1 MLVTLS
7 YKKLIRVQYEY
18 ISSRYPTIK
27 NTWQL
32 MANNPIQE
40 GKDGLDK
47 NALMSDLL
55 NKANANT
62 ESKPAGVP
70 IKDARQPIII
80 PSIQISTSEARVFH
94 IISPALLRTWVLNKP
109 DNPPPKIQVSKS
121 ILEWKANKWVLAA
134 NSQYSDVNVT
144 NEENKSIFKLA
155 GDIEL
160 VYYDKSKTW
169 SVTGPKVIK
178 YIQPP
183 VEKKVFT
190 GPKTNVIRKKIEFTR
205 QAVAQYSNIAS
216 RDDELGFN
224 DGEVMFVV
232 SDVSQDWLMCENKE
246 GRRGYV
252 PVTYVMIQECA
263 PTPSIHVPKGEEI
276 VERPLIEEK
285 KEDEKKSEECVPE
298 PSPETPEDTEPVPPE
313 PLIDAQTR
321 LSLQLKEKI
330 KLLENAVDP
339 IIWHSGA
346 TRDPEMKKQLLDDR
360 KTPAVAVLIR
370 GNLASALAQII
381 LKGIKAKSSF
391 FQIENNNIWSVVLE
405 TVKYKESIPACESAF
420 KAVEDICILSEVTNT
435 LGSSSAK
442 FRSFICQALNNKFL
456 ESWLYTVFFDL
467 GGNGLDKLYETDS
480 FVFWSRHAKIQPL
493 LKEML
498 LIVQP
503 LDALGFQLS
512 ITFERDAVPTEKK
525 WFGSGGIGRKFGD
538 LFMKTMTQPITP
550 IGTSSRNT
558 SRASSRE
565 NLSIN
570 HTMTSISVA
579 SSPTGEN
586 NRLFVTPG
594 EYIRKGN
601 VTVDTATDVALAD
614 PAYTRTIG
622 PRRSIDQLN
631 KIVGESAKQEE
642 TPQDVKT

>member
-1 MLVTLS
+1 
-7 YKKLIRVQYEY
+7 
-18 ISSRYPTIK
+18 
-27 NTWQL
+27 
-32 MANNPIQE
+32 MANNPIPE
-40 GKDGLDK
+40 EKDALNK
-47 NALMSDLL
+47 NALMSNLL
-55 NKANANT
+55 NKAHAKT
-62 ESKPAGVP
+62 ESKPTGGAV
-70 IKDARQPIII
+70 KVDAIQPIMI
-80 PSIQISTSEARVFH
+80 PSIRMTTSEARVFH

-109 DNPPPKIQVSKS
+109 DNPPLKIQVNKS
-121 ILEWKANKWVLAA
+121 ILEWKMNKWVLAA
-134 NSQYSDVNVT
+134 NSQYSDVNVS

-160 VYYDKSKTW
+160 VYYDKSKAW
-169 SVTGPKVIK
+169 SVTGPKVLK
-178 YIQPP
+178 YVQPP
-183 VEKKVFT
+183 VEKKVHT
-190 GPKTNVIRKKIEFTR
+190 GPKTNVVRTKIQFTR
-205 QAVAQYSNIAS
+205 QAVAQYSNISS

-232 SDVSQDWLMCENKE
+232 SEFSKDWLMCENKE
-246 GRRGYV
+246 GMRGLV
-252 PVTYVMIQECA
+252 PVNYVLIQECE
-263 PTPSIHVPKGEEI
+263 PTPSIHVVKGEEI
-276 VERPLIEEK
+276 VERPSVEEK
-285 KEDEKKSEECVPE
+285 KEDEKKSEESVPE
-298 PSPETPEDTEPVPPE
+298 PVPETSDEIEPVPLE
-313 PLIDAQTR
+313 PVIDAQTR

-330 KLLENAVDP
+330 KLLEKAIDP

-370 GNLASALAQII
+370 GNLTSALAQII
-381 LKGIKAKSSF
+381 LKGLKEKSSF
-391 FQIENNNIWSVVLE
+391 FQIESNNIWSVVLE
-405 TVKYKESIPACESAF
+405 TVKYKDSIPACESAY
-420 KAVEDICILSEVTNT
+420 KAVEDICILSEVTNM

-442 FRSFICQALNNKFL
+442 FRSFICQALNNNFL

-467 GGNGLDKLYETDS
+467 GGNALEKLYEMDS
-480 FVFWSRHAKIQPL
+480 FVFCSRHAKIQPL

-512 ITFERDAVPTEKK
+512 INFERDSEPANKK

-538 LFMKTMTQPITP
+538 LFIKTMTQPITP
-550 IGTSSRNT
+550 IGRSSRNA

-565 NLSIN
+565 NLSIDN
-570 HTMTSISVA
+570 TMTSIP

-594 EYIRKGN
+594 ESIRKGN

-614 PAYTRTIG
+614 PGYTRTIG

>member
-1 MLVTLS
+1 
-7 YKKLIRVQYEY
+7 
-18 ISSRYPTIK
+18 
-27 NTWQL
+27 
-32 MANNPIQE
+32 MANTPIVE
-40 GKDGLDK
+40 GKDNLNK
-47 NALMSDLL
+47 NTLMSDLL

-62 ESKPAGVP
+62 ENKPIGGA
-70 IKDARQPIII
+70 IKVDARQPIMI

-94 IISPALLRTWVLNKP
+94 IISPALLRTWVLSRP
-109 DNPPPKIQVSKS
+109 DSPPPKIQLNKS
-121 ILEWKANKWVLAA
+121 ILEWKTNKWVLAA
-134 NSQYSDVNVT
+134 NSQYSDVNAT

-169 SVTGPKVIK
+169 SVTGPKVIR
-178 YIQPP
+178 YVQPPVP
-183 VEKKVFT
+183 VEKKIST
-190 GPKTNVIRKKIEFTR
+190 GPKTNFIRTKIEFTR

-224 DGEVMFVV
+224 DGEVMFIV
-232 SDVSQDWLMCENKE
+232 SEISQDWLMCENKE
-246 GRRGYV
+246 GKRGLV
-252 PVTYVMIQECA
+252 PVNYVLIQECA
-263 PTPSIHVPKGEEI
+263 PTPSNHVVKGEEI
-276 VERPLIEEK
+276 VERPPAEEK
-285 KEDEKKSEECVPE
+285 KDDEKKSEEIVPE
-298 PSPETPEDTEPVPPE
+298 PSPETPDETEPVTPE
-313 PLIDAQTR
+313 PVIDAQTR
-321 LSLQLKEKI
+321 MSLQLKEKI
-330 KLLENAVDP
+330 KLLENAIDP

-370 GNLASALAQII
+370 GNLTSALAQII
-381 LKGIKAKSSF
+381 LKGLKAKSSF
-391 FQIENNNIWSVVLE
+391 FQIENNSIWSVVLE
-405 TVKYKESIPACESAF
+405 TVKYKESIPACESAY

-456 ESWLYTVFFDL
+456 ESWLYSVFFDL
-467 GGNGLDKLYETDS
+467 GGLALERFYEMDS
-480 FVFWSRHAKIQPL
+480 FVFCSRHAKIQPL

-512 ITFERDAVPTEKK
+512 INFEREAETAGKK
-525 WFGSGGIGRKFGD
+525 WFGSSGIGRKFGD

-550 IGTSSRNT
+550 IGTSSRNV

-570 HTMTSISVA
+570 HTMTSMSVP

-594 EYIRKGN
+594 ESIRKGN

-614 PAYTRTIG
+614 PSYTRTIG

-631 KIVGESAKQEE
+631 KIVGESTKQEE